1 MKKIGIL
8 LIIFLLF
15 VSMPSF
21 HVRADMGP
29 KSSIEIEII
38 GVDSHYVIDLLY
50 PGILPSQSDIDQMKT
65 DLDNEWIFG
74 GQTIPEVLWT
84 IDDDGFISTSLFRGR
99 PTMLSFEEPDS
110 YRYPYSPPSTVKVI
124 IIFDDSHYLIS
135 NEITTKLFTSK
146 LTWDLTNVDL
156 TQTATQ
162 AGEIHEDFP
171 VTLMT
176 KDLLLRIFG
185 TIAVEMIVLFAFFY
199 RQMKSYKLALI
210 VNVITQTILTGFLF
224 GMRYFWSP
232 LFGELFVLIVGEFFI
247 IILEMIIYRKYMTE
261 HSKLRAVVY
270 AFIANITSIV
280 ANILIMVYLLLS

>member
-1 MKKIGIL
+1 
-8 LIIFLLF
+8 
-15 VSMPSF
+15 MPSF

-50 PGILPSQSDIDQMKT
+50 PGTLPSQSDIDQMKT

-74 GQTIPEVLWT
+74 GQIIPEVLWT

-99 PTMLSFEEPDS
+99 PTMLTIAEPF

-156 TQTATQ
+156 THTTTQ
-162 AGEIHEDFP
+162 AGQIHEDFP
-171 VTLMT
+171 VSLMT

-210 VNVITQTILTGFLF
+210 VNIITQTVLTGFLF

-261 HSKLRAVVY
+261 HSKLRAVMY
-270 AFIANITSIV
+270 ALIANLSSIV
-280 ANILIMVYLLLS
+280 ASILIMVYLFLS